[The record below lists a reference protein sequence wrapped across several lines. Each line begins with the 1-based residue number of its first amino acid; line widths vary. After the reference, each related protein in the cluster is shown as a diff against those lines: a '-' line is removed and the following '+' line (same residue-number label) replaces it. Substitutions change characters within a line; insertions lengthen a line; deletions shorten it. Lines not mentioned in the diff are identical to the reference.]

1 MPRPHMLT
9 NQSQSLR
16 MQSTNAL
23 NLSVSSLV
31 VAKETLMGNK
41 GDMMGCQWSYAV
53 YIIPEHDLLLACL
66 HCPDLLDHSDYT
78 VGAHIN
84 PFAVYSMMMADNHE
98 RIDRSIP

>member
-9 NQSQSLR
+9 HQSQTLR

-66 HCPDLLDHSDYT
+66 HCQTYSTTATTPLGSILTCLLFT
-78 VGAHIN
+78 V
-84 PFAVYSMMMADNHE
+84 
-98 RIDRSIP
+98 